1 MSYGVVF
8 GVPAMLFLSS
18 VIMALA
24 WLGHLRFRD
33 RVRLGFAL
41 LGSWLLVL
49 PEYFLNVYSTRLGYG
64 FYTGAQMATFNLC
77 TGVVCVA
84 LVSRF
89 ALRERLSARQL
100 CGFGLM
106 VVGVVLVM
114 YR

>member
-1 MSYGVVF
+1 MNYSVIF

-24 WLGHLRFRD
+24 WLGHLRFRH
-33 RVRLGFAL
+33 VRLGFAL

-49 PEYFLNVYSTRLGYG
+49 PEYFLNVYSTRWGYG
-64 FYTGAQMATFNLC
+64 VYTGAQMATFNLSS
-77 TGVVCVA
+77 GVICVA

-89 ALRERLSARQL
+89 VLREQLSARQL
-100 CGFGLM
+100 TGFGLM
-106 VVGVVLVM
+106 ILGVALVM

>member
-1 MSYGVVF
+1 VNYGIAF

-24 WLGHLRFRD
+24 WLGHLRFR
-33 RVRLGFAL
+33 RLRYGPAL
-41 LGSWLLVL
+41 LGCWMLVL
-49 PEYFLNVYSTRLGYG
+49 PEYFLNVYSTRLGHG
-64 FYTGAQMATFNLC
+64 FYTGAQMATFNLS

-89 ALRERLSARQL
+89 VLNERLSARQL
-100 CGFGLM
+100 WGFVLM
-106 VVGVVLVM
+106 VLGVVLVV